1 MSDADALIESLEQLL
16 AKKRYLKQG
25 AMQELL
31 TGKKRLPGFSGEWG
45 VKRLGETA
53 TLKARIGWQGLT
65 TAEYLDT
72 GDYYL
77 VTGTEFKNGY
87 IDWNSC
93 HYVDASRYKQ
103 DKYIQLKERD
113 VLVTKDGTIGK
124 VALVTDLPRPATL
137 NSGVFVIRP
146 VENAFHPE
154 FFYYLLCSNVFTE
167 FLTQLSAGS
176 TINHLYQKDF
186 VSFVYRTPATIKEQ
200 TAIAAILSD
209 MDAELAALEA
219 KLAKARS
226 LKQGMM
232 QALLTGRIRLVQP
245 ASNVVPFPE
254 KVQPTPANT
263 GSHNKQINEAVIIGV
278 LTKHF
283 GTENHPLPRKR
294 RVKLTYLLHRYTEGK
309 AEGYLKKAAGPY
321 DPGTKYKGPETIALK
336 NGYVR
341 AHHNGSYPGFVAGDK
356 IVQAENYFE
365 KWYGTD
371 ALAWLAQFKFKKTD
385 ELELLTTVDM
395 AMVDLAG
402 EGRTINLLSVKTV
415 IAGHLEWVPKLSR
428 EIFSDANIARAIRTC
443 QELFG

>member
-1 MSDADALIESLEQLL
+1 MEVREAGAKYLAKAGYKQTEVGVIPAEWDVRRLGDLARIHTGIAKNTKAVLLDPIEVRYLRVANVQDGYLDLSEVSTIRIDRSDLRRFSVLPNDVLMNEGGDLDKLGRGALWRGQIQACVHQNHVFVVRCKDGLLPEFLNAWTSSPAARRYFLLAGRQTTNLASINKTSLGQLPVPVPTDTTEQQAIAEALSDADALIESLERLL
-16 AKKRYLKQG
+16 AKKRHLKQG
-25 AMQELL
+25 AMQQLL

-103 DKYIQLKERD
+103 DKYIQLKEHD

-124 VALVTDLPRPATL
+124 VALITDLPRPATL

-209 MDAELAALEA
+209 MDAELAILEA
-219 KLAKARS
+219 KLAKVRS

-232 QALLTGRIRLVQP
+232 QELLTGRIRLV
-245 ASNVVPFPE
+245 
-254 KVQPTPANT
+254 
-263 GSHNKQINEAVIIGV
+263 
-278 LTKHF
+278 
-283 GTENHPLPRKR
+283 
-294 RVKLTYLLHRYTEGK
+294 
-309 AEGYLKKAAGPY
+309 
-321 DPGTKYKGPETIALK
+321 
-336 NGYVR
+336 
-341 AHHNGSYPGFVAGDK
+341 
-356 IVQAENYFE
+356 
-365 KWYGTD
+365 
-371 ALAWLAQFKFKKTD
+371 
-385 ELELLTTVDM
+385 
-395 AMVDLAG
+395 
-402 EGRTINLLSVKTV
+402 
-415 IAGHLEWVPKLSR
+415 
-428 EIFSDANIARAIRTC
+428 
-443 QELFG
+443 